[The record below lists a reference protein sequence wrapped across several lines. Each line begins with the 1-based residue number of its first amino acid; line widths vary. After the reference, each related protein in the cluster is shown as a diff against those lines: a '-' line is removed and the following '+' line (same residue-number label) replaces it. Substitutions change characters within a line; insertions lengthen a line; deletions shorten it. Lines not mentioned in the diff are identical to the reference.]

1 MSLHLHCI
9 GDPDQGPGAG
19 GLPYRVLSNKNTK
32 ILFAKSVLLPDSPM
46 LHCGHCQGDQE
57 EMVVANF
64 RSSLNFRLTFS
75 SNFTQA
81 GI

>member
-1 MSLHLHCI
+1 
-9 GDPDQGPGAG
+9 
-19 GLPYRVLSNKNTK
+19 
-32 ILFAKSVLLPDSPM
+32 M

-57 EMVVANF
+57 DMVVANF

-81 GI
+81 GWNLEKFQEDLNIDDLSPSIDYELLTQDVSLVIG